1 MIIECLM
8 FLCVSRMTELF
19 VVHYAN
25 IVKLK
30 LNDKRPRRDTHY
42 TRAVMPSEDLLET
55 RLTAPLNL
63 FFIVAVW
70 RLYSDV
76 RML

>member
-1 MIIECLM
+1 MSNV
-8 FLCVSRMTELF
+8 FVCVTHDRVIRGTLREHRKNEAERQTTS
-19 VVHYAN
+19 
-25 IVKLK
+25 
-30 LNDKRPRRDTHY
+30 RDTHY